1 MQDTYYP
8 DMAYARVTAP
18 HLKSEDGGGRVHL
31 RFVPEP
37 DWANQT
43 SMHPDCNP
51 RGNPRGRAELV
62 VTDDPITCLRCLD
75 SLGQYQRSAEH
86 YTATSV
92 RASAARGLRDL
103 SAKIDDDRAHMLAY
117 TRLVN
122 GTPEVGED
130 ALALAEQL
138 RLASAVLTMS
148 ARQIEPEP
156 EVGADPDDNVS

>member
-8 DMAYARVTAP
+8 DMAYARITAP
-18 HLKSEDGGGRVHL
+18 HLKSKDGGGRVHL

-37 DWANQT
+37 SWPNQT

-62 VTDDPITCLRCLD
+62 VTDDPITCLRCQD
-75 SLGQYQRSAEH
+75 SLGQYERTADL
-86 YTATSV
+86 YTAAFVRSSV
-92 RASAARGLRDL
+92 ARGLRDL
-103 SAKIDDDRAHMLAY
+103 SAKLDGDRTNMMAY
-117 TRLVN
+117 ARLVN

-130 ALALAEQL
+130 VLALAEQL
-138 RLASAVLTMS
+138 RMASAVLMMS

-156 EVGADPDDNVS
+156 EVEADPDGNDS